1 MSDEKLKMNRL
12 TIILRPLEIRAL
24 SRVLSTLF
32 LCLSPFINLFAQEDP
47 PSSLSITARPGT
59 MIWVDSLDYGSI
71 SESGELT
78 VFNLRAGGHS
88 VRARLKGMREIRRT
102 VKIAAGSR
110 EAIELEFKVAADKAE
125 ESFQSAEEMREQG
138 EHAEAIEMYRKAI
151 KLRPRVYPEA
161 RLGLARSLMAKA
173 EYDKALAEAR
183 RARREK
189 SGPYPEAHIVMANI
203 NRNAGYSEDAMDDY
217 RKALAQ
223 AGGISPEAHT
233 GIAIILQDR
242 QKPEVAIDHFRIA
255 IAQANDTE
263 PIIYFLL
270 GTALEREYRN
280 KEAVEAYEKYMELA
294 PTSTQAISLR
304 SVVKQLKREIR

>member
-1 MSDEKLKMNRL
+1 M
-12 TIILRPLEIRAL
+12 IFRPLEIRVL
-24 SRVLSTLF
+24 SRTLAAILLGLS
-32 LCLSPFINLFAQEDP
+32 LCINLFAQEDS
-47 PSSLSITARPGT
+47 PSLLSITAKPGT
-59 MIWVDSLDYGSI
+59 MIWVDSLAYGAVSD
-71 SESGELT
+71 SGELT
-78 VFNLRAGGHS
+78 VHNLRAGNHI
-88 VRARLKGMREIRRT
+88 VRARLKGMREIAQT
-102 VKIAAGSR
+102 VKIAAGTR
-110 EAIELEFKVAADKAE
+110 ESIEMDFKAAADEAE
-125 ESFQSAEEMREQG
+125 ESFQIAEEMRERG
-138 EHAEAIEMYRKAI
+138 DHIESIETYRKAI
-151 KLRPRVYPEA
+151 KLRPRGYPAA

-242 QKPEVAIDHFRIA
+242 QKPEEAIEHFRVAIE
-255 IAQANDTE
+255 QANDTE

-294 PTSTQAISLR
+294 PSSTQAISLR
-304 SVVKQLKREIR
+304 SVVRQLKREIR